1 MQHSQNGTTS
11 NKSLP
16 EVQQQT
22 PNLVIEECQDEV
34 EEFSVKVVI
43 VGDSGVGKSKLLMRY
58 VHNEFTSDSKATVG
72 VELSTKTY
80 RVNDHIIKIHLW
92 DTAGQERYKSIT
104 SAYYKGAKGAMVVYD
119 ITKIETFNHLEK
131 WMKEIREL
139 SDKKIN
145 LIMCGNKSD
154 RNDER
159 TVDTEKAKE
168 KAEEFGIPYME
179 TSALDSSNVEEAFR
193 MLLTKIY
200 ETTIKPTIETIE
212 KQEFESG
219 KNVRIEE
226 MGKKPSKK
234 GCCS

>member
-1 MQHSQNGTTS
+1 MQNSQNGTTS

-16 EVQQQT
+16 EVKT
-22 PNLVIEECQDEV
+22 DTNTIVMEECHDEV

-58 VHNEFTSDSKATVG
+58 VHNEFTTDSKATVG

-80 RVNDHIIKIHLW
+80 KVNNHIIKIHLW

-119 ITKIETFNHLEK
+119 ITKLETFNHLEK

-154 RNDER
+154 RKEER
-159 TVDTEKAKE
+159 AIDTDKARE

-200 ETTIKPTIETIE
+200 DTTIKTTIETIE
-212 KQEFESG
+212 KQEFETG

-226 MGKKPSKK
+226 VNRKSSKK